1 MLHPDILPRAS
12 TVAMTTEY
20 SFLRTSVPRGPKLG
34 SLGIPAPKERKS
46 KSSRSGK
53 IHSLADYKTPD
64 TGGDKPS
71 PSRNHAV
78 SAEMNSSS
86 ASTLSEICTSSA
98 STLSE
103 TSVLSLETPDGN
115 YRAVEL
121 TSAASRATAE
131 REEEEAVVGRYP
143 SLREVLQ
150 AANEELELEKEGGA
164 NEEME
169 GGVESRSR
177 RDSFSSTYASVLLRS
192 NLTLQTLSHFNTF

>member
-1 MLHPDILPRAS
+1 
-12 TVAMTTEY
+12 MTTEY

-86 ASTLSEICTSSA
+86 ASTLSEISSVSVSTLSEISTSSA

-103 TSVLSLETPDGN
+103 PSVLSLETPDGN
-115 YRAVEL
+115 NRAVEL
-121 TSAASRATAE
+121 TSAASRATAG

-164 NEEME
+164 NEELEME

-177 RDSFSSTYASVLLRS
+177 RDSFSST
-192 NLTLQTLSHFNTF
+192 